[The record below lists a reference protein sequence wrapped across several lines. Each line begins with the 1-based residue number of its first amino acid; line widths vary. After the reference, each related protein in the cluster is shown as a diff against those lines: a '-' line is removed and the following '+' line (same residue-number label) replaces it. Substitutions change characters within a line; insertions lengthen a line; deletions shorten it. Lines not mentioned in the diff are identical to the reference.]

1 MFAPLPMVPGCNST
15 GGPVSEA
22 SVGKVWFGR
31 WVVVEV
37 WLLMSG
43 WGLVVDVGL
52 GGWCFGSKSSVEGGS
67 RDMVV
72 TRWRLVGVV
81 SKVWV
86 GVRGCT
92 FFLVFR

>member
-1 MFAPLPMVPGCNST
+1 MSAPLLVVPGCNST
-15 GGPVSEA
+15 GGPVSEP

-31 WVVVEV
+31 WVVAEER
-37 WLLMSG
+37 LLMSG

-52 GGWCFGSKSSVEGGS
+52 GWWGLGSKSSVEGGS

-72 TRWRLVGVV
+72 TRWRLVWVV
-81 SKVWV
+81 SMAWV

-92 FFLVFR
+92 FGLVFR